1 MVTSPSSVYHNVL
14 PHIQPKQGGS
24 HGATVLGVHVEGPF
38 ISVQKK
44 GAHPEKH
51 IKSPTEG
58 EYRVKIDY
66 LIRRFVVEY
75 N

>member
-1 MVTSPSSVYHNVL
+1 MNGPCIQVL
-14 PHIQPKQGGS
+14 PHIRPRAGGR

-58 EYRVKIDY
+58 EYKVKIDY
-66 LIRRFVVEY
+66 LNGYLNVT
-75 N
+75 